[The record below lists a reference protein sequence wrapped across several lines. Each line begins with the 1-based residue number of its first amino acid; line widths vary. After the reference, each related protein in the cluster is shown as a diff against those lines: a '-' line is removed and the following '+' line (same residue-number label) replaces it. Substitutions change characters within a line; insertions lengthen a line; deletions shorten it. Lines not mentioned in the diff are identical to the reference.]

1 MQWLKYT
8 IVVYRAYLI
17 IEEMLIPLV
26 CLQKYQLG
34 HKSLPG
40 SLSYIMHHLVAAVP
54 TPKVNKSRIYWKIVK
69 RLILR
74 LLMRQDLL
82 L

>member
-26 CLQKYQLG
+26 CLQKY
-34 HKSLPG
+34 
-40 SLSYIMHHLVAAVP
+40 
-54 TPKVNKSRIYWKIVK
+54 
-69 RLILR
+69 
-74 LLMRQDLL
+74 
-82 L
+82 